1 MFFYK
6 LSCDMRWGR
15 GTDGDKNKLR
25 GCPEAPRVG
34 AEGSQSHSLFT
45 LLSPNYKMFSR
56 PCVFFLISA
65 LKLEE
70 ASALSLYVRFRVG
83 SDRP

>member
-1 MFFYK
+1 MYEDAENEVEEKTFFYK

-34 AEGSQSHSLFT
+34 AEGSQRHSLFT
-45 LLSPNYKMFSR
+45 R
-56 PCVFFLISA
+56 
-65 LKLEE
+65 
-70 ASALSLYVRFRVG
+70 
-83 SDRP
+83 

>member
-1 MFFYK
+1 MYEDAENELRKKCFFYK

-34 AEGSQSHSLFT
+34 AEGSQRHSLFT
-45 LLSPNYKMFSR
+45 L
-56 PCVFFLISA
+56 
-65 LKLEE
+65 
-70 ASALSLYVRFRVG
+70 
-83 SDRP
+83 